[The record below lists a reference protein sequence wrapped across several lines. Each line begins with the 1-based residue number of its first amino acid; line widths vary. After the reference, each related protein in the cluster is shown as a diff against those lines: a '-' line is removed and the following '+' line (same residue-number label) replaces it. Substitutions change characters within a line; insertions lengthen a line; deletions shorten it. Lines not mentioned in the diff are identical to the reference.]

1 LKSIKKHVQA
11 TSHTKAEKQLQKQL
25 AQRVA
30 GQAEGP
36 ERDNLP
42 NMNMN
47 DNTEAFSLGTIQRSA
62 LPAYLHWLCDQDL
75 DYYLFYNPPG
85 GIRSRD
91 LTKPLLNTE
100 DCHALM
106 ALCRL
111 HFLRHPLFPS
121 IRYEN
126 GGPVG
131 FEYETEEQIHCHAV
145 RDFLEFSIK
154 LRNPH
159 LFRYLW
165 SNWLQPFH

>member
-62 LPAYLHWLCDQDL
+62 LPAYLHWLCDRDL
-75 DYYLFYNPPG
+75 DY
-85 GIRSRD
+85 IRKRKIPSRRQYVSSD
-91 LTKPLLNTE
+91 TVADT
-100 DCHALM
+100 
-106 ALCRL
+106 R
-111 HFLRHPLFPS
+111 
-121 IRYEN
+121 
-126 GGPVG
+126 
-131 FEYETEEQIHCHAV
+131 
-145 RDFLEFSIK
+145 
-154 LRNPH
+154 
-159 LFRYLW
+159 
-165 SNWLQPFH
+165 